1 MTSLC
6 VIVRHGDTFAPSEEP
21 RRIGAATDLPL
32 VASGREQAIQLGDH
46 FATMGWRFDRVLAS
60 PLLRTRETATLI
72 LSRLPQSPAVEP
84 CRWLAEIDHGPD
96 ENLTEPEV
104 IARIGMTA
112 LATWDAQGVPPQG
125 WRVDT
130 DARREGWRSFFEAQS
145 KGMSLL
151 VTSNGAARF
160 GLLSDEHLTKQ
171 ATALPSL
178 KLATGAFGLIALE
191 ASGPRLVVWNK
202 RL

>member
-6 VIVRHGDTFAPSEEP
+6 VIVRHGNTFAPGEEP
-21 RRIGAATDLPL
+21 RRIGVATDLPL
-32 VASGREQAIQLGDH
+32 VASGRDQAIDLGDY
-46 FATMGWRFDRVLAS
+46 FSTLGWHFDRVLAS

-72 LSRLPQSPAVEP
+72 LSRLPQSPVVEP

-96 ENLTEPEV
+96 ENRTEPEV
-104 IARIGMTA
+104 IARIGTTA
-112 LATWDAQGVPPQG
+112 LAAWDAQGVPPQD

-130 DARREGWRSFFEAQS
+130 DARREGWLRFFAAQP

-160 GLLSDEHLTKQ
+160 GLLCDEHLIKQ
-171 ATALPSL
+171 ATTLPSL

-191 ASGPRLVVWNK
+191 AGGPRLVAWNK